1 VPIES
6 LDLTAVVIRLPKQ
19 LIFIASVYV
28 EGGNAS
34 ALDNTCN
41 HLLNTIT
48 KVQRDTGTVVEI
60 LIMGDFN
67 QHNQLWGGD
76 DVSLGRQ
83 GKADPI
89 INLMNKCALSSLL
102 K

>member
-1 VPIES
+1 M
-6 LDLTAVVIRLPKQ
+6 
-19 LIFIASVYV
+19 ASVYV

-34 ALDNTCN
+34 ALDDACN

-67 QHNQLWGGD
+67 RHDQLWGGD
-76 DVSLGRQ
+76 NVSLGRQ
-83 GKADPI
+83 GEADPI
-89 INLMNKCALSSLL
+89 IDLMNECTLSSLL
-102 K
+102 KQGTKT

>member
-6 LDLTAVVIRLPKQ
+6 LDLIAAVIRLPKQ
-19 LIFIASVYV
+19 LIFIASVYM

-41 HLLNTIT
+41 HLLNAIT

-67 QHNQLWGGD
+67 QHNQL
-76 DVSLGRQ
+76 
-83 GKADPI
+83 
-89 INLMNKCALSSLL
+89 
-102 K
+102 